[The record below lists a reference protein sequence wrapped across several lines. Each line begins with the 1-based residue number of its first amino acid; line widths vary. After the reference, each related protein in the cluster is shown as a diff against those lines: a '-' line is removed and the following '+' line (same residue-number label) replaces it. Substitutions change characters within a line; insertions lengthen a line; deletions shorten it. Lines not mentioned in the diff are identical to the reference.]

1 MRKLTKLSWEGR
13 SFDSI
18 QRLLRIR
25 GHIHVHVRVVPGE
38 AASLHSSNS
47 SSSSIFRIRVLCII
61 VGGGSQHGR
70 NAMEER
76 AHAICG
82 G

>member
-1 MRKLTKLSWEGR
+1 MSWKGR

-18 QRLLRIR
+18 QRLLHVC

-38 AASLHSSNS
+38 AASLDS
-47 SSSSIFRIRVLCII
+47 SSRFRTRVFRIII
-61 VGGGSQHGR
+61 GGSQHGR